1 MSWSLTIASDI
12 HPGGTSSTP
21 RPASAPCKHHAHP
34 ELSRVRAGTT
44 EDDRHSVWT
53 AFAAA
58 TRPSVDF
65 FALERAFSSWL
76 FTHVDA
82 ERLSRTSAD
91 HRGRSVCVGSAWKKV
106 ADLRDLCYG
115 YAHSQCFSRRRPPS
129 STVKLRVQTT
139 CSKCPPPWC
148 RCVQQRRDLR
158 RGALTAL
165 A

>member
-1 MSWSLTIASDI
+1 MQRAESSAEAEYSACYQATRDLIFMRNLCEDMGFPLTGQLPLAVDNQAAVKMSYNH

-53 AFAAA
+53 AFASA

-91 HRGRSVCVGSAWKKV
+91 HRGRSVCVGSA
-106 ADLRDLCYG
+106 
-115 YAHSQCFSRRRPPS
+115 
-129 STVKLRVQTT
+129 
-139 CSKCPPPWC
+139 
-148 RCVQQRRDLR
+148 
-158 RGALTAL
+158 
-165 A
+165 

>member
-1 MSWSLTIASDI
+1 MSTYGSAVVWCVYLQLSGKTHACADAC
-12 HPGGTSSTP
+12 GTLH
-21 RPASAPCKHHAHP
+21 AHHDLAHP

-53 AFAAA
+53 EFAAA

-115 YAHSQCFSRRRPPS
+115 YAHSQCFSRRRPP
-129 STVKLRVQTT
+129 
-139 CSKCPPPWC
+139 
-148 RCVQQRRDLR
+148 
-158 RGALTAL
+158 
-165 A
+165 